1 MAFDRRGVTSI
12 RSYSATLC
20 LKYSKSHNSY
30 KFLSIQKGVTAGS
43 STCHDKQSYQIW
55 TNSVI
60 RVMTNN
66 PTKYE
71 QILSYGSWQTI
82 LPNMNKFCHTG
93 HDKQS
98 YQIWKNSVIRVMT
111 NNPTK
116 YEQILSYGFRGV
128 AFTNYHGRT
137 DGCRLPYYYVTPS
150 RSAGGQKTL

>member
-71 QILSYGSWQTI
+71 KILSYDVMTNNPTKYEKILSYGSWLTI

-98 YQIWKNSVIRVMT
+98 YQIWTNSVIRFQRSCLH
-111 NNPTK
+111 K
-116 YEQILSYGFRGV
+116 LSWKDRWM
-128 AFTNYHGRT
+128 
-137 DGCRLPYYYVTPS
+137 
-150 RSAGGQKTL
+150 